1 MDKKWYIGIDIGG
14 TKSAVLLIDN
24 DGNIEDRKQRPTSK
38 GKDNWQPTIEF
49 FVETIEQYI
58 HKKEIKSIGISCG
71 GPLDS
76 GKGIISSPPNLPG
89 WDDVPIVEIIYERF
103 KIPVSIENDANAGA
117 LAEWRYGAG
126 KGYKNVIFLT
136 FGTGLGAGL
145 ILDGK
150 LYGGTT
156 GLGGEAG
163 HIRLDNDG
171 PIGYNKRG
179 SFEGFCSGTGLS
191 QMMAFELLC
200 LREQIGEKQLLERYK
215 TPMEITGKDVVDLAK
230 AEDELAIKVVH
241 KSGKYFGKGLAIMI
255 DLLNP
260 EVIVV
265 GSMAVRLGD
274 LLLKPAR
281 EVVQQEALPGAV
293 SACQIVPAELGEQI
307 GDLAALCVAIEA
319 ENQNSR

>member
-1 MDKKWYIGIDIGG
+1 
-14 TKSAVLLIDN
+14 
-24 DGNIEDRKQRPTSK
+24 
-38 GKDNWQPTIEF
+38 
-49 FVETIEQYI
+49 
-58 HKKEIKSIGISCG
+58 
-71 GPLDS
+71 
-76 GKGIISSPPNLPG
+76 
-89 WDDVPIVEIIYERF
+89 
-103 KIPVSIENDANAGA
+103 
-117 LAEWRYGAG
+117 
-126 KGYKNVIFLT
+126 
-136 FGTGLGAGL
+136 
-145 ILDGK
+145 
-150 LYGGTT
+150 
-156 GLGGEAG
+156 
-163 HIRLDNDG
+163 
-171 PIGYNKRG
+171 
-179 SFEGFCSGTGLS
+179 
-191 QMMAFELLC
+191 MMAFELLC